1 MQFGL
6 NEEQQ
11 LIVDTVRQFVE
22 QEIYPHEDS
31 VEKSGVVPRELGDSI
46 KQKCIDAGFY
56 AANLPEEVGGGGL
69 GHLDFTLLS
78 ESLVEG
84 QWR

>member
-31 VEKSGVVPRELGDSI
+31 VEKSGVVAPELGDSI
-46 KQKCIDAGFY
+46 KQK
-56 AANLPEEVGGGGL
+56 
-69 GHLDFTLLS
+69 LS
-78 ESLVEG
+78 LIHISEPT
-84 QWR
+84 RPY